1 MIAEMGVKPRDRSK
15 IRSPRRKL
23 KTTISMVVAAVR
35 MQRLGQQ
42 WTKTKKLGE
51 GLKRAKDELLKR
63 RKEVT
68 AST

>member
-63 RKEVT
+63 RKEVA